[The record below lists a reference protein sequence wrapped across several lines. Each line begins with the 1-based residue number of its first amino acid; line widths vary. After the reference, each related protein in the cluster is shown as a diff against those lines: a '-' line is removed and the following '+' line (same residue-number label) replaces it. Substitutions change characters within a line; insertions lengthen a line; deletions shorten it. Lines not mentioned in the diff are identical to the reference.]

1 MSSFFVLRTHL
12 GKVWALLR
20 SAWDEK
26 STAYDS
32 VLGPLVLSTGPDR
45 LKLDIVKAQG
55 PPIKTCRYK
64 SIKIMEAVVPPKV
77 FSMGLSRLN

>member
-1 MSSFFVLRTHL
+1 
-12 GKVWALLR
+12 
-20 SAWDEK
+20 
-26 STAYDS
+26 
-32 VLGPLVLSTGPDR
+32 VLSTGPDR

-64 SIKIMEAVVPPKV
+64 SIKIMEAVVPSKV